1 MRLDIRKT
9 EVLDRDDILQ
19 WRNDPVS
26 REQSFQSNL
35 ISESNHRNWF
45 NQMMVDKKQNA
56 YIGIIASDKTK
67 IGFAHLK
74 NDTAGICTV
83 SVNLNPVQRGKGLGS
98 KLLQKVIEDH
108 SSFNDV
114 VYLALI
120 KSTNLASIRCF
131 EKAGFA
137 SYENKSG
144 VVTKTPKWY
153 VDYNHETMFKYQEAA
168 TAVSPD
174 MELAVKKA
182 VLLAKAKLVDR
193 INGEM
198 NNRTTI
204 TKNEAG
210 TNEDLTVSAGSRDV
224 IVNIIEDTLAR
235 GYEVKKQEIFLT
247 KHKSYRAYVMVE
259 LSKKEVEAIIEA
271 VNKKKLASIDVDAI
285 NKQADEIL
293 N

>member
-1 MRLDIRKT
+1 LHHLMELLTNYKDK
-9 EVLDRDDILQ
+9 D
-19 WRNDPVS
+19 NMK
-26 REQSFQSNL
+26 NL
-35 ISESNHRNWF
+35 TKMI
-45 NQMMVDKKQNA
+45 MVVVAGLMLAQCST
-56 YIGIIASDKTK
+56 YK
-67 IGFAHLK
+67 IK
-74 NDTAGICTV
+74 PDM
-83 SVNLNPVQRGKGLGS
+83 
-98 KLLQKVIEDH
+98 
-108 SSFNDV
+108 
-114 VYLALI
+114 
-120 KSTNLASIRCF
+120 
-131 EKAGFA
+131 
-137 SYENKSG
+137 NKSG
-144 VVTKTPKWY
+144 VVDKTPKWY
-153 VDYNHETMFKYQEAA
+153 VNYDHETLFKYVETG

-174 MELAVKKA
+174 LELSVKKA

-193 INGEM
+193 INGEV

-210 TNEDLTVSAGSRDV
+210 TNEDLTVSAGSQDV

-271 VNKKKLASIDVDAI
+271 VNKNKLASIDVDAI